1 MTDDFLLDI
10 FEKHEEETVQKDEPF
25 LAVPG
30 TVEMKVLSSVSF
42 SETVETAFLEERNKI
57 RKYDT
62 GRKSK
67 SLR

>member
-10 FEKHEEETVQKDEPF
+10 FCEKHEEETVQKDESF

-30 TVEMKVLSSVSF
+30 IVEMKVLSPVS
-42 SETVETAFLEERNKI
+42 STETIETAFLEELNKI

-62 GRKSK
+62 GR
-67 SLR
+67 

>member
-30 TVEMKVLSSVSF
+30 TVEMKVLSPVSF

-62 GRKSK
+62 GRKTTID
-67 SLR
+67 

>member
-10 FEKHEEETVQKDEPF
+10 FEERDEEEIAQKDEPF
-25 LAVPG
+25 LAVPD
-30 TVEMKVLSSVSF
+30 TVEMKVLSPVSF

-62 GRKSK
+62 GR
-67 SLR
+67 

>member
-10 FEKHEEETVQKDEPF
+10 FEERSKEEMIQKDEPF

-30 TVEMKVLSSVSF
+30 TVEIKVLSPVSF

-57 RKYDT
+57 RKI
-62 GRKSK
+62 
-67 SLR
+67 